1 MGGSAPGID
10 RKYVR
15 VTGTRRD
22 RFVEFEFSVNDADL
36 TVELVMPVDAFREF
50 CRANDVVML
59 PPPPA
64 AMNVVETFWWRE
76 AQVGRTD
83 ASEHTTPPQPH
94 QGERP

>member
-1 MGGSAPGID
+1 MGGSTSSID

-22 RFVEFEFSVNDADL
+22 RYVEFEFSLNDADL

-76 AQVGRTD
+76 AQVGRAD
-83 ASEHTTPPQPH
+83 ASERTTPRQRH
-94 QGERP
+94 QGECP